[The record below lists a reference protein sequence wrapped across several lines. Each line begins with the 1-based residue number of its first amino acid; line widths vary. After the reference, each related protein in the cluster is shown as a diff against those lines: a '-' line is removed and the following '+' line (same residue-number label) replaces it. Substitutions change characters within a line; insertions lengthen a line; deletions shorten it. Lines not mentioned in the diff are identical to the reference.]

1 MVVLVIILLVYKL
14 KVKMQQT
21 SYSHFKSLLK
31 YTKPWRPRMV
41 LASFY
46 SVLNKI
52 FDLAPEILIGVTV
65 DLIVERKNSFVASLG
80 FESISSQIIFLGVAT
95 FLIWGLES
103 LFQYLYSINWRNIS
117 QNVEHYIRL
126 EAYDHVQK
134 LDLSWYE
141 NQNIGNITAILNDDV
156 NQLERF
162 LDSGINSIIQII
174 ISTIVVGAIFFYIS
188 PMIACIAIL
197 PIPLILIIALFFQK
211 NLNPRYQ
218 AVRNAAGK
226 ISTTVFNNLLGIQT
240 IKSSIQED
248 TENKRLKEISQD
260 YQNKNKHA
268 IKLSSAFVP
277 VVRMG
282 VLSGFLGTMILGA
295 FMALN
300 GEIGVGSFSV
310 LVFLTQRF
318 LWPFTSLGE
327 IVDKFERAM
336 ASTFRI
342 LNLIETPIK
351 IKNKLNYE
359 SISDYLQPIQF
370 NSVNFSYIKEQAIF
384 NDLNISIAPEKLI
397 GIVGST
403 GAGKTTIAKLLLRFY
418 DPKLGSIKIGDTD
431 IKNISTSDL
440 RQNIGFVSQEIFLI
454 DGTIKENIL
463 YSHME
468 HDEKALIDAARK
480 SQAHEFISKLPNG
493 YDTLVG
499 ERGQKLSVGQKQRLA
514 IARAIYKNPP
524 ILIFDEAT
532 SAVDNLTE
540 RLIQEAISEI
550 SKGRTTIVI
559 AHRLSTIR
567 HADRIIVIDNS
578 KIIEDDKHDN
588 LVDIDNGFYANLW
601 KIQTGEGH

>member
-1 MVVLVIILLVYKL
+1 MKI
-14 KVKMQQT
+14 KMQET
-21 SYSHFKSLLK
+21 SYDHFKSLLK
-31 YTKPWRPRMV
+31 YTNPWRLRMI

-52 FDLAPEILIGVTV
+52 FDLAPEILIGITV
-65 DLIVERKNSFVASLG
+65 DLIVERKDSFVASLG
-80 FESISSQIIFLGVAT
+80 FESITSQIIFLGIST
-95 FLIWGLES
+95 FFIWSLES

-126 EAYDHVQK
+126 DAYDHVQK

-141 NQNIGNITAILNDDV
+141 NENIGNITAILNDDV

-174 ISTIVVGAIFFYIS
+174 ISTIAVGAVFFYIS
-188 PMIACIAIL
+188 PLIACIAIM
-197 PIPLILIIALFFQK
+197 PIPIILVIAFFFQK

-218 AVRNAAGK
+218 AVRNAAGN

-240 IKSSIQED
+240 IKSFIQEK
-248 TENKRLKEISQD
+248 TEKDRLKKISQD

-277 VVRMG
+277 IVRMG

-318 LWPFTSLGE
+318 LWPFTRLGE
-327 IVDKFERAM
+327 IVDQFERAM
-336 ASTFRI
+336 ASTYRI
-342 LNLIETPIK
+342 LNLINTPIK
-351 IKNKLNYE
+351 IKN
-359 SISDYLQPIQF
+359 ISKPEKIDDYMSPIIF
-370 NSVNFSYIKEQAIF
+370 DNINFSYDDEQIIF
-384 NDLNISIAPEKLI
+384 NNLNLHVNPGELI

-403 GAGKTTIAKLLLRFY
+403 GAGKTTIAKLILRFY
-418 DPKLGSIKIGDTD
+418 DPKSGSIKIGNTD

-440 RQNIGFVSQEIFLI
+440 RKNIGFVSQEIFLI

-463 YSHME
+463 YSHMGY
-468 HDEKALIDAARK
+468 DKKALIDAAKK

-588 LVDIDNGFYANLW
+588 LVEIGNGFYANLW
-601 KIQTGEGH
+601 KIQTGEGS

>member
-1 MVVLVIILLVYKL
+1 MKI
-14 KVKMQQT
+14 KMQET
-21 SYSHFKSLLK
+21 SYDHFKSLLK
-31 YTKPWRPRMV
+31 YTNPWRLRMI

-52 FDLAPEILIGVTV
+52 FDLAPEILIGITV
-65 DLIVERKNSFVASLG
+65 DLIVERKDSFVASLG
-80 FESISSQIIFLGVAT
+80 FESITSQIIFLSIST
-95 FLIWGLES
+95 FFIWSLES

-126 EAYDHVQK
+126 DAYDHVQK

-141 NQNIGNITAILNDDV
+141 NENIGNITAILNDDV

-174 ISTIVVGAIFFYIS
+174 ISTIVVGAVFFYIS
-188 PMIACIAIL
+188 PLIACIAIM
-197 PIPLILIIALFFQK
+197 PIPIILIIAFFFQK

-218 AVRNAAGK
+218 AVRNAAGN

-240 IKSSIQED
+240 IKSFIQEK
-248 TENKRLKEISQD
+248 TEKERLREISQD
-260 YQNKNKHA
+260 YQTKNKHA

-277 VVRMG
+277 IVRMG

-318 LWPFTSLGE
+318 LWPFTRLGE
-327 IVDKFERAM
+327 IVDQFERAM
-336 ASTFRI
+336 ASTYRI
-342 LNLIETPIK
+342 LNLINTPIK
-351 IKNKLNYE
+351 IKNLLKPE
-359 SISDYLQPIQF
+359 KIDDFMSPIIF
-370 NSVNFSYIKEQAIF
+370 DNIDFSYDDEQIIF
-384 NDLNISIAPEKLI
+384 NNLNLNVNPGELI

-418 DPKLGSIKIGDTD
+418 DPKSGSIKIGNTD

-440 RQNIGFVSQEIFLI
+440 RKNIGFVSQEIFLI
-454 DGTIKENIL
+454 DGSIKENIL
-463 YSHME
+463 YSHMGY
-468 HDEKALIDAARK
+468 DEKALIDAAKK

-588 LVDIDNGFYANLW
+588 LVEIDNGFYANLW
-601 KIQTGEGH
+601 KIQTGEGN

>member
-1 MVVLVIILLVYKL
+1 
-14 KVKMQQT
+14 MQET
-21 SYSHFKSLLK
+21 SYDHFKSLLK
-31 YTKPWRPRMV
+31 YTNPWRLRMI

-52 FDLAPEILIGVTV
+52 FDLAPEILIGITV
-65 DLIVERKNSFVASLG
+65 DLIVERKDSFVASLG
-80 FESISSQIIFLGVAT
+80 FESITSQIIFLSIST
-95 FLIWGLES
+95 FFIWSLES

-126 EAYDHVQK
+126 DAYDHVQK

-141 NQNIGNITAILNDDV
+141 NENIGNITAILNDDV

-174 ISTIVVGAIFFYIS
+174 ISTIVVGAVFFYIS
-188 PMIACIAIL
+188 PLIACIAIM
-197 PIPLILIIALFFQK
+197 PIPIILIIAFFFQK

-218 AVRNAAGK
+218 AVRNAAGN

-240 IKSSIQED
+240 IKSFIQEK
-248 TENKRLKEISQD
+248 TEKERLREISQD
-260 YQNKNKHA
+260 YQTKNKHA

-277 VVRMG
+277 IVRMG

-318 LWPFTSLGE
+318 LWPFTRLGE
-327 IVDKFERAM
+327 IVDQFERAM
-336 ASTFRI
+336 ASTYRI
-342 LNLIETPIK
+342 LNLINTPIK
-351 IKNKLNYE
+351 IKNLLKPE
-359 SISDYLQPIQF
+359 KIDDFMSPIIF
-370 NSVNFSYIKEQAIF
+370 DNIDFSYDDEQIIF
-384 NDLNISIAPEKLI
+384 NNLNLNVNPGELI

-418 DPKLGSIKIGDTD
+418 DPKSGSIKIGNTD

-440 RQNIGFVSQEIFLI
+440 RKNIGFVSQEIFLI

-463 YSHME
+463 YSHMGY
-468 HDEKALIDAARK
+468 DEKALIDAATK

-493 YDTLVG
+493 YDTRVG

-588 LVDIDNGFYANLW
+588 LIEIDNGFYANLW
-601 KIQTGEGH
+601 KIQTGEGN

>member
-1 MVVLVIILLVYKL
+1 
-14 KVKMQQT
+14 MQHN

-31 YTKPWRPRMV
+31 YTKPWRPRML

-46 SVLNKI
+46 SILNKI
-52 FDLAPEILIGVTV
+52 FDLAPEILIGITV

-95 FLIWGLES
+95 FLIWALES

-126 EAYDHVQK
+126 DAYKHVQK

-141 NQNIGNITAILNDDV
+141 NENIGNITAILNDDV

-162 LDSGINSIIQII
+162 LDSGINSIIQLF
-174 ISTIVVGAIFFYIS
+174 ISTIAVGAIFFYIS

-197 PIPLILIIALFFQK
+197 PIPLILMIAFFFQR

-218 AVRNAAGK
+218 SVRNAAGK

-240 IKSSIQED
+240 IKSFIQEN
-248 TENKRLKEISQD
+248 TEHNRLKDISQD
-260 YQNKNKHA
+260 YQTKNKHA

-295 FMALN
+295 FMAIK

-327 IVDKFERAM
+327 IVDQFERAM
-336 ASTFRI
+336 ASTYRI
-342 LNLIETPIK
+342 LNLIKTPIK
-351 IKNKLNYE
+351 IQNKANSVKMNNYMKKIKFE
-359 SISDYLQPIQF
+359 SINFHYTTNQDIFKNF
-370 NSVNFSYIKEQAIF
+370 NLEIDSS
-384 NDLNISIAPEKLI
+384 KLI

-403 GAGKTTIAKLLLRFY
+403 GAGKSTIAKLILRFY
-418 DPKLGSIKIGDTD
+418 DPQSGNIKIGNTN
-431 IKNISTSDL
+431 IKEISTDDL
-440 RQNIGFVSQEIFLI
+440 RKNIGFVSQEIFLI
-454 DGTIKENIL
+454 DGTIKENIT
-463 YSHME
+463 YSHM
-468 HDEKALIDAARK
+468 DYNPTSMIDAAKK
-480 SQAHEFISKLPNG
+480 SQAHEFIEKLPNG
-493 YDTLVG
+493 YNTLVG

-532 SAVDNLTE
+532 SAVDNRTE
-540 RLIQEAISEI
+540 RMIQNAISEI

-578 KIIEDDKHDN
+578 NIIEDGRHNELIKIN
-588 LVDIDNGFYANLW
+588 NGFYSKLW
-601 KIQTGEGH
+601 KIQTGTLN